1 MNIKERFFKFVFP
14 SMISSFILGTFTIID
29 GLFIG
34 QKVGDSGLAAIN
46 YAYPVTAFIQSV
58 GFGVGISGSILISI
72 AQGKKEDDKK
82 YIFNTYVALFI
93 SIIIMMP
100 LFFIIETP
108 LLRSFGASNDTLKL
122 AKEYYHSIIWAT
134 SVQVLSQGLIP
145 IIRNHS
151 KNKTVMIGLI
161 LGFVSN
167 LILDYIFIYP
177 LNMGLYGAAIAT
189 NTSQAITTLFCV
201 IVLCQKE
208 FRTKFIFDF
217 KLILKIFLGLISPFG
232 VSYSSNIVL
241 IIINK
246 ASSQYG
252 DALVAAYTAT
262 SYVTYIVQK
271 LIQGVGD
278 GVQPLLSYSYGNKNK
293 KDIKAFVKLSLI
305 VTISISLIS
314 MAVTISLRNQISKGY
329 GLSSQAQIY
338 YSKLIIFF
346 SISFIFQAFMRL
358 FMSYFYSIKK
368 DIYSMIIVYGEP
380 LIDLIIVL
388 ILPNF
393 INEYGIYITMPLS
406 NFILMII
413 SFVLFIKSEKHLSKE
428 FEC

>member
-1 MNIKERFFKFVFP
+1 MNTKERFFKFVFP

-34 QKVGDSGLAAIN
+34 QKVGDLGLAAIN

-58 GFGVGISGSILISI
+58 GFGIGISGAVLISI
-72 AQGKKEDDKK
+72 AQGKKENDKK
-82 YIFNTYVALFI
+82 YIFNTYVCLLI

-100 LFFIIETP
+100 IF
-108 LLRSFGASNDTLKL
+108 LLAENNLLTLFGASKETLIL
-122 AKEYYHSIIWAT
+122 AKEYYRNIIFAT
-134 SVQVLSQGLIP
+134 SMQVLSQGLIP

-151 KNKTVMIGLI
+151 KNNTVMIGLI

-177 LNMGLYGAAIAT
+177 LNMGLKGAAIAT
-189 NTSQAITTLFCV
+189 NLSQTITTIFCI

-208 FRTKFIFDF
+208 FRCKFVFDI
-217 KLILKIFLGLISPFG
+217 KIIKKIFIGSFSPFG

-246 ASSQYG
+246 AASFYS

-271 LIQGVGD
+271 LIQGVAD
-278 GVQPLLSYSYGNKNK
+278 GVQPLLSYSYGENNK
-293 KDIKAFVKLSLI
+293 KDTKTFLKYSLI
-305 VTISISLIS
+305 LSFAISLIS
-314 MAVTISLRNQISKGY
+314 LFITILFRNNISKGY
-329 GLSSQAQIY
+329 GLSNTAQNY
-338 YSKLIIFF
+338 YSYLIIFF
-346 SISFIFQAFMRL
+346 SISFLFQAVMRIY
-358 FMSYFYSIKK
+358 MSFFYSIKK

-380 LIDLIIVL
+380 IIDLIIVL
-388 ILPNF
+388 ICPRF
-393 INEYGIYITMPLS
+393 INEYGIYITMPVS
-406 NFILMII
+406 NFILMITSI
-413 SFVLFIKSEKHLSKE
+413 LLYKKSNKSLSK
-428 FEC
+428 